1 MKKYIGISIML
12 LFMAF
17 GGFAQVAD
25 SLIVIDPEIPVPEDI
40 MELLDI
46 GKWFGSLGALSGLAF
61 FLGGLLNNLVNA
73 QKKFVRQALP
83 VLVGIVLAVGSSLVN
98 FGYLKDAVIWVA
110 LLHGLV
116 AGLMSNGWFDLITG
130 QGLLKIFKKE

>member
-1 MKKYIGISIML
+1 ML